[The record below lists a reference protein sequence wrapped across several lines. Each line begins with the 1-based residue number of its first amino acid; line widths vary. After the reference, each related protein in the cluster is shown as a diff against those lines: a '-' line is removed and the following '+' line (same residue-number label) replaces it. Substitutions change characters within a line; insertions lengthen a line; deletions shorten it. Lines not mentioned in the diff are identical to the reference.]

1 MEVQSPT
8 VVGERLNPTGRK
20 SLQEALK
27 NENVDYAI
35 NLGLEQV
42 NAGAQILGVNVGL
55 PEIDEKK
62 LMPKLIREIQAVV
75 DTPLQVDSSNVEAL
89 EQGLRYYNGRTIVNS
104 VNGKEESLE
113 SILPIVKSMVHVW
126 LDLHLMKRDT

>member
-62 LMPKLIREIQAVV
+62 LMPKLIR
-75 DTPLQVDSSNVEAL
+75 DSSSS
-89 EQGLRYYNGRTIVNS
+89 RYTFTS
-104 VNGKEESLE
+104 
-113 SILPIVKSMVHVW
+113 
-126 LDLHLMKRDT
+126 